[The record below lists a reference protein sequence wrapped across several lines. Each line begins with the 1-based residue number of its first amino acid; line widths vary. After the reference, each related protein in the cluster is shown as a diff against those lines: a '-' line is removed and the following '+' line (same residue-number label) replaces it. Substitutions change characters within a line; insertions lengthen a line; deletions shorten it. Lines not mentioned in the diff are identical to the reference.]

1 MEMSPAELC
10 RCPCWE
16 GWWRVRAEE
25 TQEEEGKRDVAESRL
40 LALMIQCLSA
50 SQRPQGAQLW
60 EQNSTERWW
69 PEPSLVGFE
78 NPGRSLSLGGSGLE
92 SLRTDDQ
99 YTSHIGVYLKRR
111 GKIYCVS
118 SSGTPTDAQGKES
131 PLGTLN
137 ILFTLMHTQ
146 TIAMKFTSFCWCCL
160 KLFWTKWKFL
170 SLFSLV

>member
-1 MEMSPAELC
+1 MGL
-10 RCPCWE
+10 
-16 GWWRVRAEE
+16 
-25 TQEEEGKRDVAESRL
+25 
-40 LALMIQCLSA
+40 
-50 SQRPQGAQLW
+50 
-60 EQNSTERWW
+60 
-69 PEPSLVGFE
+69 E

-118 SSGTPTDAQGKES
+118 SSGIPTDAQGKES

-146 TIAMKFTSFCWCCL
+146 TIAMKFTSFC
-160 KLFWTKWKFL
+160 
-170 SLFSLV
+170 